1 SRRRSARPPPPTPGT
16 FFPPTTRGPL
26 PPLLSPPLAA
36 RIGLV
41 RTMVYTHIPANLL
54 LATAGLVPSA
64 PVAVACLL
72 VRAALSQMDVPP
84 RQALVMG
91 RVPPDDRAA
100 GASLT
105 SVQGY
110 VTA

>member
-1 SRRRSARPPPPTPGT
+1 TSILGALSQ
-16 FFPPTTRGPL
+16 
-26 PPLLSPPLAA
+26 LLSPALAA

-84 RQALVMG
+84 RQALVMAL
-91 RVPPDDRAA
+91 VPPEERAA
-100 GASLT
+100 AAS
-105 SVQGY
+105 
-110 VTA
+110 VTNVPRSPAPALPPLFTLPLLVP